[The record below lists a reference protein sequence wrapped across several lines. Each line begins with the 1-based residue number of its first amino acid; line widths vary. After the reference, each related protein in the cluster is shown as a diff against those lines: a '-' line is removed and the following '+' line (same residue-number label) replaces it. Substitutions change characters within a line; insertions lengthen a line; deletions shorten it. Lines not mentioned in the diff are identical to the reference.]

1 MTEAILDAAQALM
14 SSPWIYL
21 VLFGFAAIDAF
32 CPVVPS
38 ESLVITAGVYAAAG
52 EPNLAGV
59 VAVAALGAFAGDHIS
74 YAAGRFFRRARPS
87 ARGRGRTSARRG
99 RRARRAA
106 ERAERM
112 LAERGGLILV
122 VARYIPG
129 GRTAVTVT
137 MGAVRYP
144 ARAFAG
150 FDALAAI
157 SWGIYSGLIGYLGG
171 SAFEDNPLHGLLL
184 GIGLAVM
191 VSALVELVRYL
202 RRRRRRPDAVAPP
215 RREVVEVVPAE
226 RD

>member
-1 MTEAILDAAQALM
+1 MTDAILDAAQALM

-32 CPVVPS
+32 FPVVPS

-59 VAVAALGAFAGDHIS
+59 VAVAALGAFAGDHVS
-74 YAAGRFFRRARPS
+74 YLAGRFFRRARAS
-87 ARGRGRTSARRG
+87 ARVRPGREVSRRRRRG
-99 RRARRAA
+99 RRAA

-150 FDALAAI
+150 FDVIAAI
-157 SWGIYSGLIGYLGG
+157 SWGIYSALIGYLGG
-171 SAFEDNPLHGLLL
+171 KAFEDNPLHGLLL
-184 GIGLAVM
+184 GIGLALA
-191 VSALVELVRYL
+191 VSALVEGARYL
-202 RRRRRRPDAVAPP
+202 RRRRRRPAPIAP
-215 RREVVEVVPAE
+215 ARREVVHAE
-226 RD
+226 RE